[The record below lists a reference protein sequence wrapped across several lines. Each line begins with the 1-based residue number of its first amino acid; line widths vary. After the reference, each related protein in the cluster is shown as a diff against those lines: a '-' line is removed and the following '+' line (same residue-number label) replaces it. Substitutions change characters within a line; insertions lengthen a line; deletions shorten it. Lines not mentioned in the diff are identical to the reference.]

1 MVLTLRNDALH
12 RFQNLNGMTIT
23 LRANVRALLACPL
36 CHQDLD
42 IADGVA
48 FCAACGFERSQP
60 DPEYLDLRPLKEE
73 SRAWPRRQAA
83 MERWY
88 RELLSDSR
96 AAVNSFEYDYS
107 ELAPILATITGRV
120 LDVGGGLGL
129 ARKYLVSIDEYVN
142 VDPADFW
149 RELPSDA
156 LRAQLPVLF
165 EPHEF
170 ICAHGEHLPLRDG
183 SVDAGLALWSLNH
196 ATDPRAMMHELH
208 RVLRPGGR
216 LLVVLDDIA
225 PTREDVLA
233 RPQLARQGAPA
244 EPPQDRVR
252 ITEDQLA
259 DYAAGFSLVE
269 RRWVRH
275 YLLAEFRRDEG
286 GADRSPRSGV
296 TSFTTFGDAPRESA
310 RADSSSARHA
320 RSDRRASYTSIP
332 SRIDVRS
339 LLWTIVRT
347 DFKLRYHGSLGG
359 FAWALLRP
367 LSLFVILQAVFSLIF
382 QTDAQYRFNLVIGLF
397 LWDFFAEST
406 KSGLTSLATKAH
418 LMTKVSLPRWLLVV
432 TSASNALVTLSL
444 FVVIIVTSLAV
455 AGHPVP
461 LLHAGL
467 FVLYLLHFLA
477 IITGFSLAAS
487 VLFLKYRDLNQL
499 WDLIVQVGFFA
510 APIVYPLR
518 ILPERIHFYL
528 YCWAPTPV
536 IQFSRSVLVDGVVP
550 TAKAHMLLTLEA
562 AAALAIGT
570 FIFRRYSP
578 RAAEY
583 L

>member
-1 MVLTLRNDALH
+1 
-12 RFQNLNGMTIT
+12 MTTT
-23 LRANVRALLACPL
+23 LRAGVRALIVCPQCRQEL
-36 CHQDLD
+36 LVEGGE
-42 IADGVA
+42 AS
-48 FCAACGFERSQP
+48 CAACGYARAQE
-60 DPEYLDLRPLKEE
+60 DGAYLDLRPLGHQ
-73 SRAWPRRQAA
+73 SLAWPRWQAA

-88 RELLSDSR
+88 RELLSDCR
-96 AAVNSFEYDYS
+96 AAVDSFEYDYS
-107 ELAPILATITGRV
+107 ELAPVLATVTGRV

-129 ARKYLVSIDEYVN
+129 ARQYLVSIDEYVN

-149 RELPSDA
+149 RDLPSDA
-156 LRAQLPVLF
+156 LKARLPVLS

-170 ICAHGEHLPLRDG
+170 ICAHGEHLPLRAG
-183 SVDAGLALWSLNH
+183 SFDAALSLWSLNH

-225 PTREDVLA
+225 PTMDDVLA
-233 RPQLARQGAPA
+233 RPHLARQGAPA
-244 EPPQDRVR
+244 GPPQDRVR

-259 DYAAGFSLVE
+259 DYASGFSAVARE
-269 RRWVRH
+269 WVGH
-275 YLLAEFRRDEG
+275 YLLVEFRHDDSG
-286 GADRSPRSGV
+286 PGASPQTGV
-296 TSFTTFGDAPRESA
+296 TSFTSFSDAQRESA
-310 RADSSSARHA
+310 RANSADTQGRPT
-320 RSDRRASYTSIP
+320 RRAGYTSIP

-367 LSLFVILQAVFSLIF
+367 LSLFVVLQSVFSLIF
-382 QTDAQYRFNLVIGLF
+382 ETDAQYRFNLVIGLF

-406 KSGLTSLATKAH
+406 KSGLTSLAAKAH

-432 TSASNALVTLSL
+432 TSASNALVTVSL
-444 FVVIIVTSLAV
+444 FVAIILTSLAV
-455 AGHPVP
+455 AGHPVSP
-461 LLHAGL
+461 LHAGL

-528 YCWAPTPV
+528 YCWPPTPIV
-536 IQFSRSVLVDGVVP
+536 QFSRSVLVDGVVP

-562 AAALAIGT
+562 AAALAIGG

-583 L
+583 V